1 MMPQPSFYPHL
12 DTMVANSSA
21 NASST
26 NNSVPQCREAQDTHR
41 LHMVFYSLVLAAGLP
56 LNALALWVFLR
67 VLRVHSVVSVYM
79 CNLAASDLLFTL
91 SLPLRLSYYAWHQWD
106 FPDFL
111 CQMSAAIF
119 QMNMYGSCIFLMLI
133 NVDRYAAIVHPLRLR
148 HLRRPFVARRLCLG
162 VWLLILLFAVPA
174 ARVHIPSVCKH
185 GNKTVSQCFENFSNE
200 LWKGKLLP
208 LLLLAE
214 TLGFLLPL
222 AAVVYSSGRVF
233 WTLARPNATQS
244 QRRQKTVRLL
254 LVNLII
260 FLLCFVPYNATL
272 AIYGLLRA
280 ELVKT
285 RNEVREQVR
294 GVLMVM
300 VLLAGANCVLD
311 PLVYYFSAE
320 GFRNTLR
327 SLGAPLQTRPLT
339 TNGDRGGLTEPTSEN
354 TQNTGQDATSQ
365 GLLQPANPGTP
376 IMQSPRIQTSE
387 KDVES

>member
-1 MMPQPSFYPHL
+1 MMPQTSFSPHL
-12 DTMVANSSA
+12 DAMFANSSA
-21 NASST
+21 NTSST
-26 NNSVPQCREAQDTHR
+26 DSSVPQCRDYRSTHR
-41 LHMVFYSLVLAAGLP
+41 LHMVVYSLVLATGLP

-91 SLPLRLSYYAWHQWD
+91 SLPLRLSYYARHHWP
-106 FPDFL
+106 FPNFL
-111 CQMSAAIF
+111 CQTSGAIF

-148 HLRRPFVARRLCLG
+148 HLRRPLVARRLCLG
-162 VWLLILLFAVPA
+162 VWALILLFAVPA
-174 ARVHIPSVCKH
+174 ARVHSPTTCKYE
-185 GNKTVSQCFENFSNE
+185 NVTLSLCFESFSDE
-200 LWKGKLLP
+200 LWKGRLLP

-233 WTLARPNATQS
+233 WTLARPDATQS
-244 QRRQKTVRLL
+244 HRRQKTVRLL
-254 LVNLII
+254 LANLII
-260 FLLCFVPYNATL
+260 FLLCFVPYNSTL
-272 AIYGLLRA
+272 AVYGLLRA
-280 ELVKT
+280 NLVKNSLQA
-285 RNEVREQVR
+285 RDQVR
-294 GVLMVM
+294 GVLMIM

-327 SLGAPLQTRPLT
+327 NLGAPLHTRPLP
-339 TNGDRGGLTEPTSEN
+339 TNGARGELTEPPSES

-365 GLLQPANPGTP
+365 RLLQPANLGTRTDNGP
-376 IMQSPRIQTSE
+376 QDSAL
-387 KDVES
+387 